1 MDVRF
6 PGFFEIQINGFVGVD
21 FNAPTLTPEQIA
33 KATAALRATG
43 VTRYLPTL
51 ITSSFANFAAAART
65 LSADKSPEIAG
76 IHMEGPYI
84 AVAAKG
90 AHPLTHIRPAA
101 LDDFERRQE
110 AAGGRIRLVTLAPE
124 VPGAL
129 GLTET
134 LVARGVRVAIGH
146 TAATP
151 AQIRDGV
158 KAGATLSTHL
168 GNGTPSDLPKFPNL
182 IWEQLAA
189 DGLAASFIVDG
200 HHLPD
205 AVVKSM
211 IRAKTL
217 ARSILVTDAIAA
229 AGLAPGPYRLGDVD
243 IQLAATGRVTLRGG
257 DRLAGAA
264 LSLDVAVGNTV
275 RSTGL
280 ALEDVWPLASTNPA
294 RLLGEDPVGTV
305 TADWD
310 AATSRLT
317 IKNVA

>member
-1 MDVRF
+1 MEVRF
-6 PGFFEIQINGFVGVD
+6 PGFFELQVNGFFGVD
-21 FNAPTLTPEQIA
+21 FNTPTLTPEDIA
-33 KATAALRATG
+33 RATTALRATG

-65 LSADKSPEIAG
+65 LAADKSPAIAG

-90 AHPLTHIRPAA
+90 AHPVAHVRPAA

-129 GLTET
+129 ALTET
-134 LVARGVRVAIGH
+134 LVARGICVSIGH
-146 TAATP
+146 TAASP
-151 AQIRDGV
+151 AQIRDGI
-158 KAGATLSTHL
+158 KAGASLSTHL

-189 DGLAASFIVDG
+189 DGLHASFIVDG

-205 AVVKSM
+205 SVVKSM

-229 AGLAPGPYRLGDVD
+229 AGLAPGAYRLGDID
-243 IQLAATGRVTLRGG
+243 IQLAESGRVTLRGN

-264 LSLDVAVGNTV
+264 LRLDVAVGNTV
-275 RSTGL
+275 RATGL
-280 ALEDVWPLASTNPA
+280 SLEEIWPLASTNPA
-294 RLLGEDPVGTV
+294 RLMGEQPIGTV

-310 AATSRLT
+310 GVASRLT